1 MSAEPVKARNWMN
14 SAQQLLGLARKLA
27 SADPNFLS
35 TKGPGIG
42 NKATNRFMSELRG
55 LAKATFGDE
64 FAEQKI
70 CGSSGLCVDY
80 YFPHE
85 ETVVEIALGLNKPKT
100 EFEKDILKVIM
111 AREAGHP
118 ITRLIFI
125 CKPGGLKKCAQ
136 PGRRD
141 VIAWLGSKHNVQTEI
156 HELGE
161 FRGGA

>member
-1 MSAEPVKARNWMN
+1 MN
-14 SAQQLLGLARKLA
+14 SAQQLLALARRLA

-42 NKATNRFMSELRG
+42 NKATNRFMSELRA
-55 LAKATFGDE
+55 LAKTTFGGE

-85 ETVVEIALGLNKPKT
+85 ATVVEIALGLNKPKT

-111 AREAGHP
+111 AKEAGHV
-118 ITRLIFI
+118 IKRLVLI
-125 CKPGGLKKCAQ
+125 CKPGGLKKCSQ

-141 VIAWLGSKHNVQTEI
+141 VIAWLKSKHDVQTEI
-156 HELGE
+156 HELGQPKG
-161 FRGGA
+161 RT